1 MLVNKHQVKSFIPQ
15 KSPFV
20 MVDVLLESNQQK
32 SVSEFLITQDNI
44 FCKEGFFH
52 EPGLIE
58 NIAQTA
64 ALSAG
69 YQAMKKNEAVEKGFI
84 GAVKRLKIYKLPE
97 VGDTLSTSVQV
108 LNNVMNASIIKGEIK
123 INDVLIA
130 ACELTIF
137 TGQ

>member
-1 MLVNKHQVKSFIPQ
+1 MLVNKYQVESFIPQ

-20 MVDVLLESNQQK
+20 MVDELLVSNQQK
-32 SVSEFLITQDNI
+32 SVSQFLITEENI
-44 FCKEGFFH
+44 LCKEGFFH
-52 EPGLIE
+52 ESGLIE

-84 GAVKRLKIYKLPE
+84 GAVKHLKIYKLPL

-123 INDVLIA
+123 INDILIA

>member
-1 MLVNKHQVKSFIPQ
+1 MLINKHQVQSFIPQ

-20 MVDVLLESNQQK
+20 MVDELLESNQQK
-32 SVSEFLITQDNI
+32 SVSQFLITKENI
-44 FCKEGFFH
+44 FCKEDFFH
-52 EPGLIE
+52 ESGLIE

-69 YQAMKKNEAVEKGFI
+69 YQAREKNEAVEKGFI
-84 GAVKRLKIYKLPE
+84 GAVKRLKIYKLPL
-97 VGDTLSTSVQV
+97 VGDTLTTSVQV